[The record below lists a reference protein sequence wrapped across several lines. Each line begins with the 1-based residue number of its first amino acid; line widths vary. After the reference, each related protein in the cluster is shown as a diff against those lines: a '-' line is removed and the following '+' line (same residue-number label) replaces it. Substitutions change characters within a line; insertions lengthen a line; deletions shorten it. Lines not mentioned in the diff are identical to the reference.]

1 MPYKSESIPI
11 AGTKLD
17 QRRKLSNEQREAVKI
32 LADKGYSQRKLAEMF
47 NVSKSLVQSILN
59 PQQRAVQKKR
69 SAAYWAEAKR
79 KYRQRKHQLYKTGK
93 LSEKKTK
100 RHRNNQ
106 LVYQSYIAYIWNGQ
120 QTRFCGF

>member
-69 SAAYWAEAKR
+69 FAAYWAEAKR

-100 RHRNNQ
+100 RHRNN
-106 LVYQSYIAYIWNGQ
+106 
-120 QTRFCGF
+120 

>member
-17 QRRKLSNEQREAVKI
+17 QRRKLSDEQREAIKI
-32 LADKGYSQRKLAEMF
+32 LADKGYSRRKLAEMF
-47 NVSKSLVQSILN
+47 NVSKSLVQYVLN
-59 PQQRAVQKKR
+59 PRIRTEQKKR
-69 SAAYWAEAKR
+69 PTAYWTEAKK

-100 RHRNNQ
+100 HGRIN
-106 LVYQSYIAYIWNGQ
+106 
-120 QTRFCGF
+120 

>member
-69 SAAYWAEAKR
+69 PAAYWAEAKR

-100 RHRNNQ
+100 RNRNH
-106 LVYQSYIAYIWNGQ
+106 
-120 QTRFCGF
+120 

>member
-59 PQQRAVQKKR
+59 HNNVRHKR
-69 SAAYWAEAKR
+69 NALLLIGR
-79 KYRQRKHQLYKTGK
+79 KLKENIDKGNINY
-93 LSEKKTK
+93 TK
-100 RHRNNQ
+100 QEN
-106 LVYQSYIAYIWNGQ
+106 
-120 QTRFCGF
+120 

>member
-47 NVSKSLVQSILN
+47 NVSKSLVQFILN
-59 PQQRAVQKKR
+59 PQQRGVQKKR
-69 SAAYWAEAKR
+69 PAAYWTEAKR

-100 RHRNNQ
+100 RSRNN
-106 LVYQSYIAYIWNGQ
+106 
-120 QTRFCGF
+120 

>member
-59 PQQRAVQKKR
+59 PQQRSVQKKR
-69 SAAYWAEAKR
+69 SLLIG
-79 KYRQRKHQLYKTGK
+79 QK
-93 LSEKKTK
+93 LKENIDKE
-100 RHRNNQ
+100 NIN
-106 LVYQSYIAYIWNGQ
+106 YIKQEN
-120 QTRFCGF
+120 

>member
-47 NVSKSLVQSILN
+47 NVSKNLYSLSLLI
-59 PQQRAVQKKR
+59 
-69 SAAYWAEAKR
+69 
-79 KYRQRKHQLYKTGK
+79 GK
-93 LSEKKTK
+93 LPT
-100 RHRNNQ
+100 
-106 LVYQSYIAYIWNGQ
+106 LV
-120 QTRFCGF
+120 

>member
-32 LADKGYSQRKLAEMF
+32 LSDKGYSQRKLAEMF
-47 NVSKSLVQSILN
+47 NVSKSLIQFILN
-59 PQQRAVQKKR
+59 PQPRAVQKKR
-69 SAAYWAEAKR
+69 STVYWTEAKK

-100 RHRNNQ
+100 RGRHN
-106 LVYQSYIAYIWNGQ
+106 
-120 QTRFCGF
+120 

>member
-47 NVSKSLVQSILN
+47 NVSKSLIQSILH
-59 PQQRAVQKKR
+59 PQPKVAQKKR
-69 SAAYWAEAKR
+69 PVAYWTEAKR

-93 LSEKKTK
+93 LSEKKSK
-100 RHRNNQ
+100 RGRHN
-106 LVYQSYIAYIWNGQ
+106 
-120 QTRFCGF
+120 